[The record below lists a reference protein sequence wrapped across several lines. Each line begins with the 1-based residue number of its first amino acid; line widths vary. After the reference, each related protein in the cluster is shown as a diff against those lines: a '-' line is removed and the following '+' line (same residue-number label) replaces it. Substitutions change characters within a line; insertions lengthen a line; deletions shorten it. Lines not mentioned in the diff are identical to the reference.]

1 MRLRSLAAAV
11 PLLLVSQ
18 CEPQCADP
26 AGTDGPQF
34 AQYIADGTGTPGN
47 CESYADD
54 MAAAGLPVATF
65 KAIAW
70 RESGC
75 RPSAWVVD
83 HDDNGGGLFGFNFI
97 GSMAGYW
104 RNLCGATTSNIRGNV
119 GMQMKCA
126 SAEYR
131 AHGLR
136 AWRT

>member
-1 MRLRSLAAAV
+1 MVLI
-11 PLLLVSQ
+11 SQ
-18 CEPQCADP
+18 CAPQCAPDP

-34 AQYIADGTGTPGN
+34 AQYIADGVGTPGD
-47 CESYADD
+47 CDSYTDD
-54 MAAAGLPVATF
+54 MAAAGLPVASF
-65 KAIAW
+65 RAIAW

-75 RPSAWVVD
+75 NPSSWVVD
-83 HDDNGGGLFGFNFI
+83 SDDNGGGLFGFNFI

-104 RNLCGATTSNIRGNV
+104 RNLCGATPATLRGNV
-119 GMQMKCA
+119 AVQMRCA